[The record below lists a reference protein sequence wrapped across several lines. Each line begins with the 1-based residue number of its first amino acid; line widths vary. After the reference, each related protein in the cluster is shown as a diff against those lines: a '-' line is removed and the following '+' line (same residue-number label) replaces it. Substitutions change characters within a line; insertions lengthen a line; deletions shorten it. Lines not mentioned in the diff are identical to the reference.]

1 MVWQK
6 TQTQKKKQ
14 TFAVLSALTPSP
26 FWVKE
31 ALCSLGDTLYG
42 SGWLI
47 LPPLIPLAQPW
58 PQWLLKRGKWPEE
71 GQSVFPEIHG
81 AWRSNALSGLSANW
95 SFVKNTPVEREEFG
109 NQEKQRQSKK
119 TNENPDKTMLAEV
132 SSALE
137 TTDQWALVSAG
148 LN

>member
-1 MVWQK
+1 M
-6 TQTQKKKQ
+6 
-14 TFAVLSALTPSP
+14 
-26 FWVKE
+26 
-31 ALCSLGDTLYG
+31 
-42 SGWLI
+42 
-47 LPPLIPLAQPW
+47 
-58 PQWLLKRGKWPEE
+58 
-71 GQSVFPEIHG
+71 
-81 AWRSNALSGLSANW
+81 
-95 SFVKNTPVEREEFG
+95 KNTPVEREEFG